1 VFEGQVSLKTL
12 SLLGDV
18 IFDRANNRC
27 ALPQVTVFFFLDPDK
42 SRSLLVGA
50 SDPL

>member
-18 IFDRANNRC
+18 IFSLPNNRC
-27 ALPQVTVFFFLDPDK
+27 AYPLVTVFSFLDPDK